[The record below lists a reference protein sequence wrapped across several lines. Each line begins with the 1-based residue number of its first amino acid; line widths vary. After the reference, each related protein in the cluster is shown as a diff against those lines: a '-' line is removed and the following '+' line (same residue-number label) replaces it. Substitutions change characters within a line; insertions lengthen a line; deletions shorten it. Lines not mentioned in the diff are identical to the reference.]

1 MSHDIRT
8 PMNAILGMSSLALDE
23 IDKKEAVKDYLEKI
37 SSSGQYLLGLIND
50 ILDMSRIESNRVEFH
65 LAPGTITQCLRDV
78 LISMQ
83 AQLDQKK
90 LQFNFV
96 QLPDSAEHP
105 VMLDN
110 MRIQQIFFNLLSNA
124 VKFTDEGGSV
134 LVAARRDL
142 PVNGHIVYHIDVQ
155 DSGIGIA
162 KEAQERV
169 FEPFEQAGPPS
180 KNGSG
185 HCFTNYVTTSGTNQ
199 AGGAIDKLVL
209 DKLSNNGTVV
219 LTATGDVTVN
229 VTDAATGTADVLNAV
244 LSSTGNLA
252 AGTLTAAN
260 VETVNISTVDT
271 EVPVAP
277 AVQTK
282 NVDSLTLTADKAT
295 TVNVSGAADLTL
307 TLTGST
313 KVTSID
319 GSTMTGGLTV
329 TSLNTTAATTIKG
342 GSGNDVLTAA
352 TGTTA
357 DVLLGGAGNDTL
369 TANAGLSTLT
379 GGEGNDLFVINVASA
394 NVNSYATITD
404 FAAGDLLQITG
415 AATFAASKVVLGDT
429 AVFQDYANAA
439 INSLKATGAVA
450 WFQSAGNTYVVA
462 DMGTASDGA
471 AGFVNGEDFIVK
483 IVGLVDLSNASFNND
498 HDTIALV

>member
-185 HCFTNYVTTSGTNQ
+185 LGLAIVKNLLQLMGGTIRIESRLGAGTTFHIDIPFEVSNVPSVTETKPPTADFDFGGRSVLLVEDHPINMEIARKLLERKNCRVTSAFNGQEAVDILLHGNPGEFQAVLMDVQMPVLNGLDASRQIRAAARGDLKTLPIITMSANAFEEDIRRSRDAGMNGYLTKPINPDLLYQTLQNIWGGTN
-199 AGGAIDKLVL
+199 
-209 DKLSNNGTVV
+209 
-219 LTATGDVTVN
+219 
-229 VTDAATGTADVLNAV
+229 
-244 LSSTGNLA
+244 
-252 AGTLTAAN
+252 
-260 VETVNISTVDT
+260 
-271 EVPVAP
+271 
-277 AVQTK
+277 
-282 NVDSLTLTADKAT
+282 
-295 TVNVSGAADLTL
+295 
-307 TLTGST
+307 
-313 KVTSID
+313 
-319 GSTMTGGLTV
+319 
-329 TSLNTTAATTIKG
+329 
-342 GSGNDVLTAA
+342 
-352 TGTTA
+352 
-357 DVLLGGAGNDTL
+357 
-369 TANAGLSTLT
+369 
-379 GGEGNDLFVINVASA
+379 EG
-394 NVNSYATITD
+394 
-404 FAAGDLLQITG
+404 
-415 AATFAASKVVLGDT
+415 
-429 AVFQDYANAA
+429 
-439 INSLKATGAVA
+439 
-450 WFQSAGNTYVVA
+450 
-462 DMGTASDGA
+462 
-471 AGFVNGEDFIVK
+471 
-483 IVGLVDLSNASFNND
+483 
-498 HDTIALV
+498 